1 MMQWHEENLRSGG
14 GESTSFTPEV
24 IEQRAA
30 QSFFFFEKNSFYG

>member
-1 MMQWHEENLRSGG
+1 MQWHEENQFIGG

-30 QSFFFFEKNSFYG
+30 PKLLFFE